1 MLTYS
6 ALRIR
11 VLFLLFCVVSTSL
24 SATPPELLHQHA
36 DVRVAN
42 GHEIWYVSTRD
53 LSQYNNLQQEL
64 PKIEYQ
70 QLVSGAWL
78 QRTRADF
85 DSQRE
90 MDTCFV
96 VHGSPAEVPLVLEVT
111 LDVYQHIQ
119 TVIPKGRPFRFVIWS
134 WPAERQL
141 NGIKKEFQDQSLRA
155 QPQGFYLADVLDRCR
170 QHNPTLVVG
179 YSMGAR
185 VTACALHLLGG
196 GTNPYA
202 PPLQTR
208 TNNKVSYL
216 TVAGAIDRDWLEP
229 GKYYG
234 SALSVVSRF
243 LNVHNTADPLLKR
256 YKKIY
261 PRKQSTTGAIG
272 FSGLANE
279 GALDVFQIPTTEMNV
294 TKVAGKTHDIR
305 YITRDLDLLKNIW
318 QRSFST
324 PANPR

>member
-24 SATPPELLHQHA
+24 SATPPELLHQHT

-53 LSQYNNLQQEL
+53 LSHYDNLQQEL

-70 QLVSGAWL
+70 QLVSGAWV
-78 QRTRADF
+78 QRTHADF

-185 VTACALHLLGG
+185 VTACALHLLGASASNRYISMSPLAPMTPWTATGNLTSVISALDSCTSCSFRTGNSLTSSKREELRPFGPRHGTVYRPG
-196 GTNPYA
+196 GT
-202 PPLQTR
+202 
-208 TNNKVSYL
+208 
-216 TVAGAIDRDWLEP
+216 
-229 GKYYG
+229 
-234 SALSVVSRF
+234 SRARCAV
-243 LNVHNTADPLLKR
+243 NCP
-256 YKKIY
+256 
-261 PRKQSTTGAIG
+261 
-272 FSGLANE
+272 
-279 GALDVFQIPTTEMNV
+279 
-294 TKVAGKTHDIR
+294 
-305 YITRDLDLLKNIW
+305 
-318 QRSFST
+318 
-324 PANPR
+324 